1 MSAHLPLC
9 CWLEPSDKTW
19 NWFFWKK
26 KKIKWKKSK
35 CDEPKN
41 WKRVDVV
48 DESINSSDSG
58 APQVDAG
65 CSLIKKHTW
74 HSAQRGRQSFREN
87 FSGEKYYNS
96 APAAGF
102 IDYWIFS
109 SISEGDAY
117 SFWATG
123 HSSFHPK
130 FFKNLA
136 TVPFLLKTLKGF
148 HFFFNPIQ
156 IGGPPQTLSKGRRFI
171 DFFFSFFFL
180 AAITSI
186 SIIIVSISSTL
197 SRDWDHSAC
206 FFFIIIIFLSFLAR
220 WDFLR
225 PWLAQ
230 IHHQV
235 RDPCEQQEMSLSSA
249 DGSLYF
255 FGRVVSLLLL
265 LLAAV
270 DDCDYLVWLLLL
282 LFVDPHLVKTPLFT
296 LVVPMFHLE
305 LDGANDETDFF
316 RWCVIFPF
324 EK

>member
-1 MSAHLPLC
+1 MK
-9 CWLEPSDKTW
+9 KT
-19 NWFFWKK
+19 
-26 KKIKWKKSK
+26 KKIKWKKSN

-96 APAAGF
+96 APAADF

-130 FFKNLA
+130 FFQKFGNRPLSLENFERFSF
-136 TVPFLLKTLKGF
+136 FL
-148 HFFFNPIQ
+148 NPIQ

-171 DFFFSFFFL
+171 DFFFSFFFWPL
-180 AAITSI
+180 SHLYR
-186 SIIIVSISSTL
+186 SSSYRFPRPSVGTGTT
-197 SRDWDHSAC
+197 RPA
-206 FFFIIIIFLSFLAR
+206 FFFIIFIIFLSFLAR

-316 RWCVIFPF
+316 RWFVIFPF

>member
-1 MSAHLPLC
+1 M
-9 CWLEPSDKTW
+9 KI
-19 NWFFWKK
+19 FQG
-26 KKIKWKKSK
+26 KKITIQRQRPASLITEFSALFPKGTRIHFGPRAIHHFIRNFSKIWQPSPFSWKL
-35 CDEPKN
+35 
-41 WKRVDVV
+41 WKVF
-48 DESINSSDSG
+48 IFFKSDSNWR
-58 APQVDAG
+58 PTTDA
-65 CSLIKKHTW
+65 SYRKAVVL
-74 HSAQRGRQSFREN
+74 S
-87 FSGEKYYNS
+87 
-96 APAAGF
+96 
-102 IDYWIFS
+102 IF
-109 SISEGDAY
+109 
-117 SFWATG
+117 
-123 HSSFHPK
+123 
-130 FFKNLA
+130 
-136 TVPFLLKTLKGF
+136 FLV
-148 HFFFNPIQ
+148 
-156 IGGPPQTLSKGRRFI
+156 
-171 DFFFSFFFL
+171 FFL

-206 FFFIIIIFLSFLAR
+206 FFIIFIIFLSFLAR